1 MKVVDHKE
9 LPADVKAQ
17 LKEKRLRV
25 NSYRYYSSK
34 QFIYVVPKT
43 IQMGLSKAIAHIKKH
58 SVCELQILNT
68 EN

>member
-43 IQMGLSKAIAHIKKH
+43 VEMGLSKAIAHIKKH
-58 SVCELQILNT
+58 SVCEIRSV
-68 EN
+68 EVK